1 MESVNDNDNIDKAIF
16 EREAK
21 PGELGNHRERDP

>member
-1 MESVNDNDNIDKAIF
+1 MKSVNDNIDKAIF

-21 PGELGNHRERDP
+21 PGELGNHRERGP